1 MENNLSTTIC
11 ALLSLVPLCTGC
23 SYLETRP
30 GHPESYNKYYDEKQK
45 WDTTIQKSQDAAAS
59 AAETATPVYRVAKTP
74 IDIWKARGY
83 AYNFHLQY
91 KAASFKAQD
100 VEDVLAV
107 PVFGLAVATVAVGLA
122 HVGTAAVAGTAL
134 GGAALGAGV
143 AYLRPDKDVA
153 TDQAADAALLCV
165 VDQSKDLNNIS
176 AIPLVLDVAALQD
189 ALDKMRTDAGALM
202 VSTKSTDQQAQ
213 KAFADADS
221 AAESAI
227 KAVNAAISAYVA
239 LPGNIYAAA
248 DAIDSTARAGGAR
261 SLDYGSVLS
270 SLQTSAKNQSA
281 TDDAKTQLQKAT
293 TSAAANTNAKGAAVA
308 VTAGKQS
315 APATTLTNA
324 DAEIQKVVAANV
336 LPPQPGAVAAV
347 AGKPAT
353 NSSSKTATLKSVLD
367 STQIGDIARVNAL
380 TKTALD
386 DIPDPNFSAIAAT
399 IKSCSAGK

>member
-1 MENNLSTTIC
+1 MKNNLSSTIF
-11 ALLSLVPLCTGC
+11 ALLSLAPLCTGC

-30 GHPESYNKYYDEKQK
+30 GHPESYNKYYDAKQK
-45 WDTTIQKSQDAAAS
+45 WDTTIRKPQNDVADAD
-59 AAETATPVYRVAKTP
+59 ETATSVYRVAKTP
-74 IDIWKARGY
+74 IEIWQARGY

-91 KAASFKAQD
+91 EAASYKAQD

-143 AYLRPDKDVA
+143 AYLRPDKDAA
-153 TDQAADAALLCV
+153 TDQGADAALLCV
-165 VDQSKDLNNIS
+165 VNKSKDLNNIS
-176 AIPLVLDVAALQD
+176 AVPLVLDVAALQD
-189 ALDKMRTDAGALM
+189 ALGKMRTDAGTLM
-202 VSTKSTDQQAQ
+202 ASTKSTDQQAQ
-213 KAFADADS
+213 KAVSDADA

-227 KAVNAAISAYVA
+227 KAVNAAISAYVD
-239 LPGNIYAAA
+239 LPGNIFAAA
-248 DAIDSTARAGGAR
+248 DDINTAAKAGGAR
-261 SLDYGSVLS
+261 SLDYASVLS

-281 TDDAKTQLQKAT
+281 ADDAKTQLQKAT

-324 DAEIQKVVAANV
+324 DAEIQKVVAATV
-336 LPPQPGAVAAV
+336 LPTQPGAVAAL

-380 TKTALD
+380 TKIALD

-399 IKSCSAGK
+399 IKSCGAGK